1 MNKSRCTVL
10 VIFLLCWVST
20 SHFVYGAFTLPQ
32 STEEEALHADEF
44 KVFEDL
50 EGHISIQEIIG
61 NDSVQSLF
69 QKDFLHTNQYLN
81 TSYWLKIEI
90 TAEHDISKRWL
101 FEFTDPHVAHLDFY
115 QVRDDSIISSGKSG
129 YHHPFYNREYRHK
142 NFVYDIYPEK
152 GHPITLYLRINSNL
166 HTGFEAKV
174 YTTQEFSDYS
184 LLEYYLLGGFY
195 GIIFILALYNF
206 FLYFTTKEENYIFY
220 VLYILSCAIYA
231 FTEDGI
237 GFHII
242 WPNSP
247 SVNIWI
253 DRLAAPLLLT
263 CFLFYYIRFIELN
276 RHYPKILKYI
286 LASVAVYFLY
296 AIANGFENIKGS
308 FLYIIPYFITY
319 FSAIRIYLKGYKPAR
334 FFIVGFSVI
343 LLSFITYYLR
353 VEGIVPSTIFNIY
366 IFNFGFI
373 IEAVMLSVA
382 LGDKIKITKAEKD
395 KAQNKLIDALKR
407 SEKLKDKVNREL
419 EEKVAERTTDL
430 NNKTQ
435 ELLEANKEL
444 EGLKLEMFKINAR
457 LDKDVWKLRKKVE
470 EGTKARLL
478 DQIVNPEEFNK
489 IFPDDLSCY
498 RFISELKWKNG
509 YTCKKC
515 GHDKYSKGKKPF
527 SRKCTRCKHTES
539 VTTGTLFHALKFSI
553 QKALYLTYITSGDR
567 KKYTLDELSELLE
580 LRRNT
585 CWSFRK
591 KVQER
596 EEQWKQK
603 NNNRKVTNWEVLILD

>member
-1 MNKSRCTVL
+1 MLFGLLVTPVL
-10 VIFLLCWVST
+10 YAASAPFFIPKNT
-20 SHFVYGAFTLPQ
+20 N
-32 STEEEALHADEF
+32 EEYLHA
-44 KVFEDL
+44 EDFHVL
-50 EGHISIQEIIG
+50 EDHNEVISIHDIIT
-61 NDSVQSLF
+61 NDSIQLIF
-69 QKDFLHTNQYLN
+69 QQQKHHYNRHLN
-81 TSYWLKIEI
+81 TSYWLKVNVSSR
-90 TAEHDISKRWL
+90 HQVDQHWV
-101 FEFTDPHVAHLDFY
+101 FEFTDPHVAHIDFY
-115 QVRDDSIISSGKSG
+115 QVRNGNIISSNSSG
-129 YHHPFYNREYRHK
+129 YHHDFYEREYKHK
-142 NFVYDIYPEK
+142 NFVYDIYPTK
-152 GHPITLYLRINSNL
+152 NDTITIYLKINSNI
-166 HTGFEAKV
+166 HTGFAAKI
-174 YTTQEFSDYS
+174 YTTREFSDYS
-184 LLEYYLLGGFY
+184 LQEYYLLGGFY

-206 FLYFTTKEENYIFY
+206 FLYFTTKEENYIYY

-237 GFHII
+237 GFHVL
-242 WPNSP
+242 WPESP
-247 SVNIWI
+247 SVNIWM
-253 DRLAAPLLLT
+253 DRLAPPLLLV
-263 CFLFYYIRFIELN
+263 CFLLYYNKFIELHK
-276 RHYPKILKYI
+276 HYPKMYKYI
-286 LASVAVYFLY
+286 LASVAVYLFY
-296 AIANGFENIKGS
+296 AIANGFENLKGS
-308 FLYIIPYFITY
+308 FLYIIPYIITY
-319 FSAIRIYLKGYKPAR
+319 FTAIRIYLKGYKPAR

-343 LLSFITYYLR
+343 LLSFIIFYFR
-353 VEGIVPSTIFNIY
+353 VQGIVPSTIINIY

-395 KAQNKLIDALKR
+395 MAQKGLIDTLKR
-407 SEKLKDKVNREL
+407 NEKLKDKVNREL

-435 ELLEANKEL
+435 ELTEANKEL
-444 EGLKLEMFKINAR
+444 EDLKLEMFKINAR

-489 IFPDDLSCY
+489 IFPDELSCY
-498 RFISELKWKNG
+498 RFISELKWGNG

-515 GHDKYSKGKKPF
+515 GHEKFSRGKRPF

-539 VTTGTLFHALKFSI
+539 PTTDTLFHALKFPI

-567 KKYTLDELSELLE
+567 KKYTLDELSELLD

-596 EEQWKQK
+596 EEEWKKK
-603 NNNRKVTNWEVLILD
+603 NKGKKVTNWEELILDNGLINQKSS